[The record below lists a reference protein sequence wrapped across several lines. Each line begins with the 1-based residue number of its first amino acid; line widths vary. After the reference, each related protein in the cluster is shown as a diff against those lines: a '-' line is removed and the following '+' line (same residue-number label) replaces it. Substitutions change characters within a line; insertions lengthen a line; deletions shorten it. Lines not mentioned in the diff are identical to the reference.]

1 MIQIKSVLLI
11 KLAAYTPK
19 HSKESRMQHRL
30 TIIAL
35 FTAILSS
42 ACARETLF
50 ALPLEEEPPSEEVI
64 DEAPEPEEEVVVPE
78 PEPQPEPEVTPEEPE
93 PQPEPEP
100 EVTPE
105 EPDPQP
111 EPEEE
116 VPPPVDDCE
125 ETSELLYAVD
135 KNDGGLYLF
144 DPVGGS
150 FELLGIPDC
159 GMFSG
164 TPASMAV
171 ARNGIAYVRYSSS
184 TLYAIDV
191 ETLECSETQMSVSSF
206 GKFGM
211 GYATLH
217 GNTWQDEL
225 FIANRNTLAK
235 LNTTTFQV
243 ENIGP
248 LPSQSELTG
257 NALGELWGVFP
268 LETPAQIMELDR
280 SSGQP
285 QRSIT
290 LTFMPSP
297 MNIDT
302 FAFATW
308 GGDFYVFLRLYGM
321 GESTRVYR
329 VSTTGFTEVL
339 SNETGRNIV
348 GVGVS
353 TCAPTE
359 Q

>member
-1 MIQIKSVLLI
+1 MQQRLTMSTLLIAVLL
-11 KLAAYTPK
+11 
-19 HSKESRMQHRL
+19 SG
-30 TIIAL
+30 
-35 FTAILSS
+35 
-42 ACARETLF
+42 CAEETLY
-50 ALPLEEEPPSEEVI
+50 ALAIEEEAPPEEVVE
-64 DEAPEPEEEVVVPE
+64 EAPEPNEVE
-78 PEPQPEPEVTPEEPE
+78 TPEPEVVPEGPEPAPESEPE
-93 PQPEPEP
+93 VVPEDPEPE
-100 EVTPE
+100 T
-105 EPDPQP
+105 
-111 EPEEE
+111 EPEDNE
-116 VPPPVDDCE
+116 VPPPPVDDCE
-125 ETSELLYAVD
+125 DTSDLLYAVD
-135 KNDGGLYLF
+135 KGDGGLYLF
-144 DPVGGS
+144 DPMSGS

-171 ARNGIAYVRYSSS
+171 ARNGIAYIRYSSS
-184 TLYAIDV
+184 TLYAVDV
-191 ETLECSETQMSVSSF
+191 ETLECTETQMSVSSF

-225 FIANRNTLAK
+225 FIANRTTLAK
-235 LNTTTFQV
+235 LNTTTFQI
-243 ENIGP
+243 ETIGT

-280 SSGQP
+280 ESGQP
-285 QRSIT
+285 ERSIT
-290 LTFMPSP
+290 LSFMPSP

-329 VSTTGFTEVL
+329 VSTTGYTEVL

>member
-1 MIQIKSVLLI
+1 M
-11 KLAAYTPK
+11 
-19 HSKESRMQHRL
+19 HQHL
-30 TIIAL
+30 NIIAL
-35 FTAILSS
+35 LIALLSS

-50 ALPLEEEPPSEEVI
+50 ALPLEEEQAPEEI
-64 DEAPEPEEEVVVPE
+64 IETSPEPEEIET
-78 PEPQPEPEVTPEEPE
+78 PEPEVVPEDPEPETEPAPDPEPEVLPEEPE
-93 PQPEPEP
+93 TETEDDIP
-100 EVTPE
+100 
-105 EPDPQP
+105 
-111 EPEEE
+111 
-116 VPPPVDDCE
+116 PPPVDDCE
-125 ETSELLYAVD
+125 DTSDLLYAVD
-135 KNDGGLYLF
+135 KGDGGLYLF
-144 DPVGGS
+144 DPSAGS

-171 ARNGIAYVRYSSS
+171 ARNGIAYIRYSSS
-184 TLYAIDV
+184 TLYAVDV
-191 ETLECSETQMSVSSF
+191 ETLECTETDMSVSSF

-217 GNTWQDEL
+217 SNTWQDEL
-225 FIANRNTLAK
+225 FIANRDTLAK
-235 LNTTTFQV
+235 LNTSTFQV
-243 ENIGP
+243 ETIGV

-268 LETPAQIMELDR
+268 LESPAQIMELDR
-280 SSGQP
+280 ESGQP
-285 QRSIT
+285 QQSIT
-290 LTFMPSP
+290 LSFMPSP

-329 VSTTGFTEVL
+329 VSTTGHTEVL
-339 SNETGRNIV
+339 SNATGRNIV

>member
-1 MIQIKSVLLI
+1 MYQ
-11 KLAAYTPK
+11 
-19 HSKESRMQHRL
+19 RL
-30 TIIAL
+30 NIIAL
-35 FTAILSS
+35 LIAILSS

-50 ALPLEEEPPSEEVI
+50 ALPLEEEQEVPEEVI
-64 DEAPEPEEEVVVPE
+64 EEAPEPEEVDVPE
-78 PEPQPEPEVTPEEPE
+78 PEVVPEDPEPETEPA
-93 PQPEPEP
+93 PEPEP
-100 EVTPE
+100 EVVPE
-105 EPDPQP
+105 DP
-111 EPEEE
+111 EPEAEPE
-116 VPPPVDDCE
+116 NEDVPPPPVDDCE
-125 ETSELLYAVD
+125 DTSDLLYAVD
-135 KNDGGLYLF
+135 KGDGGLYLF
-144 DPVGGS
+144 NPMSGS

-171 ARNGIAYVRYSSS
+171 ARNGIAYIRYSSS
-184 TLYAIDV
+184 TLYAVDV
-191 ETLECSETQMSVSSF
+191 ETLECTETQMSVSSF

-225 FIANRNTLAK
+225 FIANRTTLAK

-243 ENIGP
+243 ETIGT

-268 LETPAQIMELDR
+268 LETPAQIMKLDR
-280 SSGQP
+280 ESGQP
-285 QRSIT
+285 EQSIT
-290 LTFMPSP
+290 LSFMPSP

-329 VSTTGFTEVL
+329 VSTSGLTEVL
-339 SNETGRNIV
+339 SDETGRNIV

>member
-1 MIQIKSVLLI
+1 
-11 KLAAYTPK
+11 
-19 HSKESRMQHRL
+19 
-30 TIIAL
+30 
-35 FTAILSS
+35 
-42 ACARETLF
+42 
-50 ALPLEEEPPSEEVI
+50 
-64 DEAPEPEEEVVVPE
+64 
-78 PEPQPEPEVTPEEPE
+78 
-93 PQPEPEP
+93 
-100 EVTPE
+100 
-105 EPDPQP
+105 
-111 EPEEE
+111 
-116 VPPPVDDCE
+116 
-125 ETSELLYAVD
+125 
-135 KNDGGLYLF
+135 
-144 DPVGGS
+144 
-150 FELLGIPDC
+150 
-159 GMFSG
+159 
-164 TPASMAV
+164 
-171 ARNGIAYVRYSSS
+171 
-184 TLYAIDV
+184 
-191 ETLECSETQMSVSSF
+191 MSVSSF

-321 GESTRVYR
+321 GEYAGLSGFHYR
-329 VSTTGFTEVL
+329 FHRGLKQRDGSKHRWRWRFYLRTH
-339 SNETGRNIV
+339 
-348 GVGVS
+348 
-353 TCAPTE
+353 
-359 Q
+359 